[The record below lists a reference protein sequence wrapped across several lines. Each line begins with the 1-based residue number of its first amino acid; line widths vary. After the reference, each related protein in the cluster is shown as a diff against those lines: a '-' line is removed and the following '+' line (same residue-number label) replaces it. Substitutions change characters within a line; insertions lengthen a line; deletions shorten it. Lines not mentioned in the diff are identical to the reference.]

1 LPFYRGAYPVIGL
14 SRSGLGPRLSLL
26 ILRVMGTKTN
36 MVILGFLIV
45 GVVLSMWITDMA
57 VAAILLPLG
66 VSILKQCGVRPLES
80 NFGKALMIS
89 CAWGPHIGGIATPAG
104 CGPNPLTIGFLKEL
118 AGINVDFVTWMSM
131 GLPAAILMV
140 PVAWFIL
147 TRMFPP
153 EIDRVPIEQDKI
165 RQGMKEMGPLNK
177 KRSGQRSSLA

>member
-1 LPFYRGAYPVIGL
+1 
-14 SRSGLGPRLSLL
+14 
-26 ILRVMGTKTN
+26 
-36 MVILGFLIV
+36 
-45 GVVLSMWITDMA
+45 
-57 VAAILLPLG
+57 
-66 VSILKQCGVRPLES
+66 
-80 NFGKALMIS
+80 MIS

-165 RQGMKEMGPLNK
+165 RQGMKEMGAAEQ
-177 KRSGQRSSLA
+177 KREVDNDHLWRNHFFMGDEPFIKRYPME